1 MKIWISHALICLL
14 TLASSPLVFAG
25 GPKEDYNNFNSKVAP
40 ILARRCLDCHSGS
53 DPKGKLDLS
62 KKASALAGGK
72 SGPAI
77 VPGKLDESPLWERVE
92 SDEMPPKAPLP
103 AAEKAALRDWIAGG
117 AKWGT
122 DPIDPYQVT
131 TSRRAGRDWWSL
143 QPVRRPQPPAVRH
156 ARAGCERRSMPL
168 CFRSWRPAGLH
179 RAPEADKRPLIRRLS
194 FDLTGLPP
202 TPEEVDAFV
211 NDTSPDA
218 YERLVD
224 RYLASPQ
231 YGVRWARWWL
241 DLARYGES
249 NGFEYDEF
257 RPNAWRY
264 RDWVVDALNR
274 DLPYDEFARL
284 QLAGDV
290 LRPDDPEAVE
300 ATGFLVAGAYDTA
313 GQNQISLAM
322 KAVVRS
328 DELEDMI
335 GTVSQTFL
343 GLTVNCARC
352 HDHKFDPVRQV
363 EYYQIA
369 SALERSPPRR
379 TRPFRDR
386 SRDGRVAEANRGA
399 AGPGRGHRGAGAGP
413 DSGASASKAAQPAPT
428 PWAAWDFDRG
438 LDDRVGSLKV
448 ALQGSATLTP
458 EGLRLDGKTGYAVS
472 APLPRE
478 LKAKTIEVWVRLDNL
493 AAARRRCDQ
502 HPVAGW
508 RAVRRDRLRR
518 AGGRRLDGGQREFS
532 PLPERRVVRPKKT
545 R

>member
-1 MKIWISHALICLL
+1 MVNRNIPSTRLRRADLPQALAWRRGRGLRWTKNSTRVNTRYTLPIDQIPGFQATVEVYENADRPRPDLFFDVGLRRQWRGL
-14 TLASSPLVFAG
+14 TVLAGQVATSTPGSRRSWLAGVSTAIPDRTPRGSSTYRREPRHWRRARAGRRSCRASSTKARSGSGSSRTRCP
-25 GPKEDYNNFNSKVAP
+25 PS
-40 ILARRCLDCHSGS
+40 RRCPRPRRPRCGTGS
-53 DPKGKLDLS
+53 P
-62 KKASALAGGK
+62 AGR
-72 SGPAI
+72 A
-77 VPGKLDESPLWERVE
+77 
-92 SDEMPPKAPLP
+92 
-103 AAEKAALRDWIAGG
+103 
-117 AKWGT
+117 WGT

-143 QPVRRPQPPAVRH
+143 QPVRRPQPPAVR
-156 ARAGCERRSMPL
+156 RAGWVRTPIDAFVLQKLEAS
-168 CFRSWRPAGLH
+168 GLAP
-179 RAPEADKRPLIRRLS
+179 APEAEKRQLIRRLS

-202 TPEEVDAFV
+202 TPEEVDAFL

-249 NGFEYDEF
+249 NGFEFDEF
-257 RPNAWRY
+257 RPTAWRY

-274 DLPYDEFARL
+274 DRPYDEFARL

-313 GQNQISLAM
+313 GQNQQSLAM

-328 DELEDMI
+328 DELEDII

-369 SALERSPPRR
+369 SALSGVRHGERDLSEIDPE
-379 TRPFRDR
+379 T
-386 SRDGRVAEANRGA
+386 VAVEEANRVA
-399 AGPGRGHRGAGAGP
+399 PGPGRGHRSAGAGSDLGP
-413 DSGASASKAAQPAPT
+413 AQAKPISRPRRPGRHGTSTA
-428 PWAAWDFDRG
+428 
-438 LDDRVGSLKV
+438 GSTT
-448 ALQGSATLTP
+448 GSARSRSRFR
-458 EGLRLDGKTGYAVS
+458 G
-472 APLPRE
+472 
-478 LKAKTIEVWVRLDNL
+478 
-493 AAARRRCDQ
+493 AR
-502 HPVAGW
+502 P
-508 RAVRRDRLRR
+508 
-518 AGGRRLDGGQREFS
+518 
-532 PLPERRVVRPKKT
+532 
-545 R
+545 